1 QLDRLYR
8 FLSLVSLASVVLGG
22 IGIASAIHQHVSR
35 RLRSIAILRCLGATA
50 ADAFGIYLIQA
61 VALGLLGCA
70 GGVVLGVAIQAS
82 IPALL
87 ANVTPLEISFRVSPL
102 AIAVAS
108 GLSLIICVSFALFP
122 LLNVRHVP
130 PLAAI
135 RAALLNTG
143 PNRRD
148 RWTWIIGGGLVLI
161 IIGFGIWQQG
171 MDYERGLRMLK
182 ELLETGSAGS
192 KLEFP
197 GEEAMPAQD
206 YVGLRSAASIA
217 EMGEAMEY
225 DMKKLH
231 DWVAANEVELAGT
244 PFTIYHQWNPT
255 KATTEYTLGFPLG
268 KPLDSLPDGFVAGER
283 PACRAFP
290 IKHTGSYCHLGNAWS
305 SGINRARNKV
315 FRQSKTIAP
324 FEIYEN
330 SPAEVP
336 EEELETT
343 VYFPLRD

>member
-1 QLDRLYR
+1 MPKVSVRKSIVIDAPLEKVYEFVRNFKEWPAWSPWLITDPECKVSYADDGGQYTWEGDVVGAGEMSILSEEKPNEIVYQLT
-8 FLSLVSLASVVLGG
+8 FLKPFKSQAGVAMNFALKGGG
-22 IGIASAIHQHVSR
+22 IEVAWSMDSKLPFFLFFMRPMMTAI
-35 RLRSIAILRCLGATA
+35 I
-50 ADAFGIYLIQA
+50 
-61 VALGLLGCA
+61 
-70 GGVVLGVAIQAS
+70 
-82 IPALL
+82 
-87 ANVTPLEISFRVSPL
+87 
-102 AIAVAS
+102 
-108 GLSLIICVSFALFP
+108 
-122 LLNVRHVP
+122 
-130 PLAAI
+130 
-135 RAALLNTG
+135 
-143 PNRRD
+143 
-148 RWTWIIGGGLVLI
+148 
-161 IIGFGIWQQG
+161 G

-283 PACRAFP
+283 PACRAFS

-330 SPAEVP
+330 SPAEVS